1 MTTTPSGD
9 ARLDRGRELA
19 EQHLGE
25 GVIERWRGVSPA
37 LEELTSAFGFADLWG
52 RPGLSRRDRSIVA
65 MAITATLRAEPQL
78 GWHVRGA
85 LGAGVTPDE
94 VREVLI
100 AVSGLA
106 GFPAAWT
113 ALEVAEPILAE
124 HAAASAGGGGDA
136 G

>member
-1 MTTTPSGD
+1 MTAPRED
-9 ARLDRGRELA
+9 ERLARGRALA
-19 EQHLGE
+19 ERHLGE
-25 GVIERWRGVSPA
+25 GVVERWRSVSPD

-100 AVSGLA
+100 ATAGLA

-113 ALEVAEPILAE
+113 AMEVAEPILAE
-124 HAAASAGGGGDA
+124 HEAAGGGEA
-136 G
+136 PR

>member
-1 MTTTPSGD
+1 MSDPSGD
-9 ARLDRGRELA
+9 DRLARGRELA
-19 EQHLGE
+19 QLHLGE
-25 GVIERWRGVSPA
+25 DVTERWRAVSPDM
-37 LEELTSAFGFADLWG
+37 EEISASAFADLWS

-65 MAITATLRAEPQL
+65 MAITATLRAESQL

-106 GFPAAWT
+106 GGPAAWT
-113 ALEVAEPILAE
+113 ALEVAKPILDE
-124 HAAASAGGGGDA
+124 HEARAGGA
-136 G
+136 GA